1 MGKSHMIEYIKGKL
15 TQKSPVIAVIETMGI
30 GWELKI
36 PVSTYESL
44 PPVGSECSLFCF
56 LSFSQDDVR
65 IYGFATLA
73 ERELFTQLTK
83 VSGIGPKTAISIL
96 STLSIPAFVRSIQ
109 SGEEGLLT
117 KVPGIGKKSAQR
129 LIVELGDKVHKLM
142 DYVDASQFAAVH
154 APLQEVESA
163 LMALGFNAVLIQRE
177 LKLLGPEERE
187 FPEEKLIKEVIKRL
201 YQRAK

>member
-1 MGKSHMIEYIKGKL
+1 MIEYIKGKL

-163 LMALGFNAVLIQRE
+163 LMALGFNAALIQRE